1 MKNESLFGSVGDDC
15 KLMIW
20 DLRTNKHEQSVVV
33 HEKEVKLYF
42 FIILIAFL
50 FQFSNEIYNNFQV
63 NYLSFN
69 PFNEW
74 VLATASSDTTVG
86 LFDMRKLT
94 SPLHVLSS
102 HTYAS

>member
-1 MKNESLFGSVGDDC
+1 MVGDVSWHLKNEFLFGSVGDDC

-20 DLRTNKHEQSVVV
+20 DLRTNKHQQSVVV
-33 HEKEVKLYF
+33 HEKEV
-42 FIILIAFL
+42 
-50 FQFSNEIYNNFQV
+50 

-69 PFNEW
+69 PYNEW

-94 SPLHVLSS
+94 SPLHVLSN
-102 HTYAS
+102 TYVS